1 MLKLRPHIAQHAKP
15 DLLTLLRS
23 VNTIADIWRGEPY
36 PRHLHLLDNDFFG
49 QTRDQWEARV
59 GEIRDGGFKVCL
71 NQGINIRMI
80 DADAANESTIEPS
93 RELFE
98 DLSKR
103 PSTRDYLS
111 GRENIRDHLG
121 QS

>member
-23 VNTIADIWRGEPY
+23 VNTIADIWRGEPC

-71 NQGINIRMI
+71 NQGINIRGSVVW
-80 DADAANESTIEPS
+80 D
-93 RELFE
+93 RKL
-98 DLSKR
+98 LLR
-103 PSTRDYLS
+103 R
-111 GRENIRDHLG
+111 

>member
-59 GEIRDGGFKVCL
+59 GEIWWIKVCL

-80 DADAANESTIEPS
+80 DADAANGSTIEPS

-103 PSTRDYLS
+103 TRDYLS